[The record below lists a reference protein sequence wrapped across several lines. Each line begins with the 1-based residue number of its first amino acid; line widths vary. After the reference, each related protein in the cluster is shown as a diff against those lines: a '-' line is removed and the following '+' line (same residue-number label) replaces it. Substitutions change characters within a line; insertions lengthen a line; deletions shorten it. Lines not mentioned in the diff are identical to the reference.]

1 MPPELQR
8 KVDLSEFSGLKN
20 SQALV
25 DKQGVNTEFDDH
37 PQSATIQLP
46 LPSGN
51 GEKRSIPCAFYG
63 MQGKR
68 LIVEAAEP
76 ISISTA
82 LSIEHEDNLF
92 LGEVVAC
99 AAESAGVYKMDIK
112 IEQILT
118 GLQSLMNLRAGLLG
132 ERVPE
137 RLSLMPIGVR
147 N

>member
-1 MPPELQR
+1 
-8 KVDLSEFSGLKN
+8 V
-20 SQALV
+20 A
-25 DKQGVNTEFDDH
+25 DKSGVNTSFDEH
-37 PQSATIQLP
+37 PRSGTIQVP
-46 LPSGN
+46 TGSGS
-51 GEKRSIPCAFYG
+51 KRSVPCAIHG

-68 LIVEAAEP
+68 LIVEAGEP
-76 ISISTA
+76 LSISTA

-99 AAESAGVYKMDIK
+99 GAESDGVYRIDIK

-132 ERVPE
+132 ESVPQT
-137 RLSLMPIGVR
+137 LAMVPVGVR